1 MLKITPDQIEE
12 GMLLAKDVVDIN
24 YRLLIP
30 QGERIEKKHIRILK
44 IWGVQEVKI
53 VDSEE
58 TMLNTESLSSE
69 DAVAEAKKAGER
81 IFQHVDINHPA
92 IMEIFRLSLKH
103 RSRSPH
109 IHQVDALKKKSPKF
123 KKFDDQIP
131 PKIKTNNIKL
141 PETPLIISE
150 LNEVIEN
157 PYASATDIAKIVNK
171 STSLSAL
178 LLRIVNS
185 VFYNFPEKIDSISW
199 AVTLIGTKEIVNLAF
214 GISVMDVFKN
224 IPKEMIDVQSFIRH
238 SLFCGILSRI
248 LGAHKNLVH
257 TEQLFVSGL
266 LHDIGRLVIYKYYP
280 DQSMALLSLKDK
292 LKRPLYQIEHEFG
305 GIRHTHVGY
314 YLMKKWN
321 LPSELVDN
329 IFYHHSPNKARE
341 PIKPGIVH
349 IADIITTGLGIG
361 TSGESYVPFFDEAVW
376 NKLAISPGLF
386 EPVIRQALHQLKFL
400 GIFNQG

>member
-1 MLKITPDQIEE
+1 MLKISPDQIEE
-12 GMLLAKDVVDIN
+12 GMLLASDVVDIN

-30 QGERIEKKHIRILK
+30 QGERIEKRHIRILK
-44 IWGVQEVKI
+44 IWGIPEVEI
-53 VDSEE
+53 AGSED
-58 TMLNTESLSSE
+58 TMLSTESLPLE
-69 DAVAEAKKAGER
+69 DAVAEAEKTGKR
-81 IFQHVDINHPA
+81 IFQYVDINHPA
-92 IMEIFRLSLKH
+92 IMEIFRLSVKH
-103 RSRSPH
+103 RSMSPQ
-109 IHQVDALKKKSPKF
+109 IHQTGVLKKKPPKF
-123 KKFDDQIP
+123 KKFNDQIP

-157 PYASATDIAKIVNK
+157 PYASASDIAKIVNK

-185 VFYNFPEKIDSISW
+185 AFYNFPEKIDSISW

-214 GISVMDVFKN
+214 GISVMDVFTN
-224 IPKEMIDVQSFIRH
+224 IPKEIIDVQSFIRH

-248 LGAHKNLVH
+248 LGAHKNLVQ

-280 DQSMALLSLKDK
+280 DNSIAFLSLKDK
-292 LKRPLYQIEHEFG
+292 LNQPLYKIEQKYG

-321 LPSELVDN
+321 LPSELVDS
-329 IFYHHSPNKARE
+329 IFYHHSPTQALD
-341 PIKPGIVH
+341 PIKSGIVH
-349 IADIITTGLGIG
+349 IADIITTGLGVG
-361 TSGESYVPFFDEAVW
+361 TSGESYVPFFDKAAW
-376 NKLAISPGLF
+376 NKLGISPGLF
-386 EPVIRQALHQLKFL
+386 ESVIPQALHQLKFL

>member
-12 GMLLAKDVVDIN
+12 GMLLARDVVDIN

-44 IWGVQEVKI
+44 IWGVQEVE
-53 VDSEE
+53 VAGSED
-58 TMLNTESLSSE
+58 TTPNTESLPLK
-69 DAVAEAKKAGER
+69 DAVAEAEKTGRR
-81 IFQHVDINHPA
+81 IFQYVDIDHPA
-92 IMEIFRLSLKH
+92 IMEIFRLSVEH
-103 RSRSPH
+103 RSKTPQ
-109 IHQVDALKKKSPKF
+109 IHNVDGMEKLSRKF
-123 KKFDDQIP
+123 EKFTDQIP

-157 PYASATDIAKIVNK
+157 PYASASDIAEIVNK

-185 VFYNFPEKIDSISW
+185 AFYNFPEKIDSISW

-214 GISVMDVFKN
+214 GISVMDVFTN

-248 LGAHKNLVH
+248 LGAHKNLVQ

-280 DQSMALLSLKDK
+280 DNSMALLSLKDK
-292 LKRPLYQIEHEFG
+292 LNQPLYRVEQEYG
-305 GIRHTHVGY
+305 GIRHSHVGY

-321 LPSELVDN
+321 LPNELVDN
-329 IFYHHSPNKARE
+329 IFYHHNPSAAQD
-341 PIKPGIVH
+341 PIKSGIIH

-361 TSGESYVPFFDEAVW
+361 TSGESYVPFFDKTAW
-376 NKLAISPGLF
+376 NKLGITPGLF
-386 EPVIRQALHQLKFL
+386 ESVIRQALHQLKFL